1 VAKGFSQQKKSK
13 TQERPQAYEKGFIP
27 TARSER
33 EVFKPCV
40 LNAKPRRRNQYN
52 KVALHQMKKNF
63 SPELQIAM
71 MGPSPTYFIGIVQ
84 REIFSGFQW
93 CGV

>member
-1 VAKGFSQQKKSK
+1 LWQKVSVQQKNSK

-27 TARSER
+27 TVRSER

-52 KVALHQMKKNF
+52 RVALHQMKKNF
-63 SPELQIAM
+63 SPEIANSND
-71 MGPSPTYFIGIVQ
+71 GAVPNLFYWDCTKGDI
-84 REIFSGFQW
+84 
-93 CGV
+93 